1 MQLNMLKKDFNLS
14 KIRKIVIYYVLLFI
28 FLNLLFPNVIK
39 GLGLLLILPLWLFL
53 MFVGMING
61 LKIREYL
68 ADNYSKDDFPS
79 TYKIWQ
85 IYTENASDKT
95 IKIFQENAKSFTYL
109 VLVVFISLPIIGF
122 IIWIP
127 WVEIYTDIFVNKVFE

>member
-68 ADNYSKDDFPS
+68 ADNYLKDDFPS